1 VAKRSKKQSKEIK
14 PVEQYLTS
22 AGAWVKTPKP
32 EQPPMVQTVTLEFE
46 DGTKG
51 TFSGPAVIF
60 DTVKEVTQI
69 TFTSPKPLPEG
80 CRWDTM

>member
-1 VAKRSKKQSKEIK
+1 MAKRSKKQQQVKLE
-14 PVEQYLTS
+14 EHYLTS

-69 TFTSPKPLPEG
+69 TFTAPKQLPEG
-80 CRWDTM
+80 CRWDSL